1 MHNPAPDEINLA
13 LSPKGEPASVRVRIK
28 ESMRSRSFRLWIE
41 GKTSAVLSKPKRAS
55 MKSALEFLNSNLDWL
70 EKRLSE
76 AGESLSL
83 REYLKKRPHVY
94 ANGRKWDVWT
104 INAREKPFFIEDANA
119 GELVLA
125 CPEDSAD
132 ETFEKLFA
140 DFARKKIME
149 QAEKISL
156 ETGIKFG
163 RLSVRDQSSRWASRS
178 SNGSLSFN
186 WRIVL
191 LQPELQDY
199 IIRHELAHSRFM
211 DHSVSFWIF
220 LNRICPG
227 AKRLD
232 ARLSK
237 EGEEI
242 FRIARK

>member
-1 MHNPAPDEINLA
+1 M
-13 LSPKGEPASVRVRIK
+13 
-28 ESMRSRSFRLWIE
+28 IE

-76 AGESLSL
+76 VGESLSL

-104 INAREKPFFIEDANA
+104 INARGKPFFIEDANA

-191 LQPELQDY
+191 LCRNFRTTSSATNSPFRALWT
-199 IIRHELAHSRFM
+199 IRFHSGFF
-211 DHSVSFWIF
+211 STAYA
-220 LNRICPG
+220 G

>member
-1 MHNPAPDEINLA
+1 
-13 LSPKGEPASVRVRIK
+13 
-28 ESMRSRSFRLWIE
+28 
-41 GKTSAVLSKPKRAS
+41 
-55 MKSALEFLNSNLDWL
+55 
-70 EKRLSE
+70 
-76 AGESLSL
+76 
-83 REYLKKRPHVY
+83 
-94 ANGRKWDVWT
+94 
-104 INAREKPFFIEDANA
+104 
-119 GELVLA
+119 
-125 CPEDSAD
+125 
-132 ETFEKLFA
+132 
-140 DFARKKIME
+140 ME